1 MGIGADVR
9 KLTTVTR
16 AMRLGLC
23 FVVAAG
29 IVLHSERSAA
39 AQEEQGEKDIYGGV
53 DISFANLSAKDET
66 FSPITLRGRLGL
78 VVLPDLEPKL
88 SFEAHFGFDVTDDTA
103 RINGNDVTLR
113 LNNYVAAYGRA
124 SQQVLEKMSVYGLLG
139 FSAVQLQGNT
149 EAIGDDTATGL
160 SFGVG
165 AMLGLPYDIDGYVEI
180 MQLVNGD
187 AFDIYTFGI
196 GISYKL

>member
-1 MGIGADVR
+1 VGIGADVR

-16 AMRLGLC
+16 TIKWGLC

-29 IVLHSERSAA
+29 IVLHSGRSA
-39 AQEEQGEKDIYGGV
+39 AQEEEGEKDIYAGA
-53 DISFANLSAKDET
+53 DISFASLSAKGET

-78 VVLPDLEPKL
+78 VVLPDLEPTL
-88 SFEAHFGFDVTDDTA
+88 SVEAHFGFDVTDDTSK
-103 RINGNDVTLR
+103 INGNDVTLR

-165 AMLGLPYDIDGYVEI
+165 AMLGLPYDIDGYVEV

-187 AFDIYTFGI
+187 AFDIYTFSI
-196 GISYKL
+196 GVSYKL